1 MGNVSEG
8 HVWMAGFSP
17 FDILLTL
24 LENRHSSLDPIVASP
39 SGIDSTDYLQFMS
52 TSQLLQIDLTCWCK
66 RVQPVLRFWSC
77 RASLKRLNVDGNFG
91 LLALPTL

>member
-1 MGNVSEG
+1 MDGWVYSFR
-8 HVWMAGFSP
+8 HFADP
-17 FDILLTL
+17 FG
-24 LENRHSSLDPIVASP
+24 EPSSSLDPIVASP